1 MPTLRRPLRSWALA
15 LAGLAWA
22 GPGWPL
28 GESLSGQ
35 PPAAGI
41 GGELDLVDQLGRPF
55 SLARLSG
62 RPALVFFGF
71 TRCGSTCPVAL
82 LSARQVLAEFGS
94 RPAPGIVF
102 VTLDPVSDG
111 PAQLRE
117 YLGHVDGRL
126 IGLTGSP
133 AQVSR
138 VADRY
143 GVGTRQA
150 APGAGVEHSSLW
162 YLLDARGRVSR
173 VYPHNETPQHLLAD
187 LRRLEEH

>member
-1 MPTLRRPLRSWALA
+1 MFPRPRHLRAWVLCLA
-15 LAGLAWA
+15 SLAWA
-22 GPGWPL
+22 GACWPL
-28 GESLSGQ
+28 GEMPHGQ

-41 GGELDLVDQLGRPF
+41 GGELDLVDQFSRPF

-71 TRCGSTCPVAL
+71 TRCGNTCPAAL
-82 LSARQVLAEFGS
+82 SSARQVLAEFGS

-111 PAQLRE
+111 PAQLRD
-117 YLGHVDGRL
+117 YLGRVDGRL
-126 IGLTGSP
+126 IGLTGNP
-133 AQVSR
+133 AQVAR

-143 GVGTRQA
+143 GVGRRPA
-150 APGAGVEHSSLW
+150 AQGDGVEHSSMW
-162 YLLDARGRVSR
+162 YLLDARGQVHR
-173 VYPHNETPQHLLAD
+173 VYPHTETPQHLLAD